1 MNLVHDA
8 RLRVAFCIDNLDI
21 GGTELNAVRL
31 AERLDRSRFD
41 LRVVCL
47 RSGGQLA
54 ERYRAAR
61 IPLDVFSPGSLLGT
75 SAIRQGLRLR
85 AYLRRHRIQV
95 FHAHDLYS
103 NLFGCPWARLAGA
116 KVIASRRWQGGK
128 LSGRGGAIASRLTY
142 RLAHAALAN
151 SPRVAEY
158 LARVDRVPR
167 RRIALVPNF
176 IDECAFKPLSPEY
189 TRALRDELAL
199 SDAAVTIGIVANLRP
214 VKDHRTLIQALA
226 LLSPRWPRTRVILVG
241 DGGSRADLEQLAS
254 ALRVREQVIFAGHR
268 PNDPNLNSLFDISV
282 LCSTREGLPNSILEA
297 MAAGRPV
304 VATDVGAVG
313 DAVVDG
319 ETGLLVPPS
328 SPERLAAALET
339 LLVDPA
345 RAERMGAA
353 GRRRAQAMYSPEAAL
368 GALEQLYVGLIRPG
382 GFASAGQRIERSQTA
397 SIYK

>member
-1 MNLVHDA
+1 MSQVHDP
-8 RLRVAFCIDNLDI
+8 RLRIAFCIDNLEI

-47 RSGGQLA
+47 RPGGPLA

-61 IPLDVFSPGSLLGT
+61 IPLDMFSPGPLLRPG
-75 SAIRQGLRLR
+75 AIRQGLRLR
-85 AYLRRHRIQV
+85 AHLQRHRIQV

-128 LSGRGGAIASRLTY
+128 LSGRAGAIAARLPY
-142 RLAHAALAN
+142 RLAHVALAN

-167 RRIALVPNF
+167 GRVAVVPNF
-176 IDECAFKPLSPEY
+176 VDESAFHPLSPEWA
-189 TRALRDELAL
+189 RALRNELEL
-199 SDAAVTIGIVANLRP
+199 SDTGTAIGIVANLRP
-214 VKDHRTLIQALA
+214 VKDHQTLIHALA
-226 LLSPRWPRTRVILVG
+226 LLSPRWPRTRVVLVG
-241 DGGSRADLEQLAS
+241 DGESRADLERLAA
-254 ALRVREQVIFAGHR
+254 ALGVREQVVFAGRR

-282 LCSTREGLPNSILEA
+282 LCSKREGLPNSILEA
-297 MAAGRPV
+297 MAAARPV

-339 LLVDPA
+339 LLADPA
-345 RAERMGAA
+345 RAARMGAA
-353 GRRRAQAMYSPEAAL
+353 GRRRAQAMYSPESAL
-368 GALEQLYVGLIRPG
+368 GALEELYVGLVQPG
-382 GFASAGQRIERSQTA
+382 GYLARQHSASRSA
-397 SIYK
+397 EPPSPA